1 MAPAALSHL
10 FSPIRIRGLEIK
22 NRILS
27 TGHDTTLITGGV
39 PNDALIAYHE
49 ARARGGAGLIVVQA
63 AGIHETAKYT
73 SHVLMASEASVPS

>member
-1 MAPAALSHL
+1 MAPSSLSHL

-39 PNDALIAYHE
+39 PNDVPRIE
-49 ARARGGAGLIVVQA
+49 RTRPARRPRDVYCYFDNDAKVRAPFDARG
-63 AGIHETAKYT
+63 
-73 SHVLMASEASVPS
+73 LMKRLGG